1 MRGPVRGRC
10 VDKPRA
16 LFLRNATRRE
26 ASIVTDQTAYSAWA
40 AFLRLWLVMAFSFV
54 LIKLLFNFVVLG
66 WVDLRSNA
74 FKELL
79 VLPLGQS
86 IVFWIITRRRR
97 SDPPA
102 S

>member
-1 MRGPVRGRC
+1 MG
-10 VDKPRA
+10 
-16 LFLRNATRRE
+16 
-26 ASIVTDQTAYSAWA
+26 DQTNYSGWR
-40 AFLRLWLVMAFSFV
+40 AFLRLWLVMAFSFL

-66 WVDLRSNA
+66 WVDLRSTA

-86 IVFWIITRRRR
+86 IVFWVITRRRR
-97 SDPPA
+97 TSGPV